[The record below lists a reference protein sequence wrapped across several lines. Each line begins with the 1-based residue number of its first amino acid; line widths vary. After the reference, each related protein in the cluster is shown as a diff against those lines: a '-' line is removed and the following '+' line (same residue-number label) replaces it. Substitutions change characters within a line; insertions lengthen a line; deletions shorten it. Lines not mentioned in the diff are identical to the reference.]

1 MVAGTTNGKVPAT
14 LRSLEAIVGLC
25 SFASYGCWLAVLVFA
40 FDRGGA
46 REAGIVAAAVLV
58 PAIVLGPAG
67 PLLAARRRPHR
78 ILGYTCAGLFVAHV
92 GTAWA
97 MFAGRAWAAYA
108 GEAVIA
114 ALLTVPR
121 PVAHALLPRLARSAQ
136 DVVAASGAVTTVD
149 QLGRFVGPLAGGLML
164 SRWSPG
170 AVFVAGAVATALATA
185 ACATLATAGHDAVD
199 DGTDDGTDEGERRGA
214 NLDARRVLVTSAS
227 VRWVVG
233 VMTLGSVAA
242 GVVDVL
248 SVTFAHER
256 ANGGSGSAGWLLA
269 GFGLGAFLGAVAS
282 VPLLG
287 GRRMVVPLLAT
298 GVAMGAPF
306 VVFVAPIGLAVAF
319 VLTVVAGA
327 GAALSWLVGLVTLQ
341 RHQSSASLSA
351 VLGVVEAVGLAGLA
365 LGSFAFAQLLSATSF
380 TVALATS
387 GAVVVGATALATL
400 RLAPSRVLDEPP
412 PAAVFH
418 RLADDEVFASLPLPA
433 LERLARSAEE
443 LHVTE
448 GHVLTRQGEPG
459 DRYYVLVAGSVDV
472 HVNGVAHERMT
483 AGMSF
488 GEVAVLHDI
497 PRLATVTA
505 LDDVRVLCI
514 GRDAFL
520 EAIGVSPTGRSR
532 AHAIAE
538 GYLRSHADSAG
549 GVVPAEIDGR

>member
-1 MVAGTTNGKVPAT
+1 MAVAGTTNAKVPAT

-25 SFASYGCWLAVLVFA
+25 AFASYGCWLALLVFA

-46 REAGIVAAAVLV
+46 REAGIVAATVLV
-58 PAIVLGPAG
+58 PAVVLGPAG

-78 ILGYTCAGLFVAHV
+78 ILGWTCAGLLVTHAA
-92 GTAWA
+92 TAWA
-97 MFAGRAWAAYA
+97 MFAGRAWVAFA

-136 DVVAASGAVTTVD
+136 DVVKASGAVTTVD

-170 AVFVAGAVATALATA
+170 GVFAAGAVATALATTACVPLA
-185 ACATLATAGHDAVD
+185 AAGHGAVD
-199 DGTDDGTDEGERRGA
+199 DGDGDSAGRRGA
-214 NLDARRVLVTSAS
+214 NLDAFRVLVTSAS

-248 SVTFAHER
+248 SVTFANER
-256 ANGGSGSAGWLLA
+256 AGGSGSAGWLLA

-341 RHQSSASLSA
+341 RHQSSASLAA
-351 VLGVVEAVGLAGLA
+351 VLGVVEAVGLGGLA
-365 LGSFAFAQLLSATSF
+365 LGSLAFAQLLSATSF
-380 TVALATS
+380 TFALATS
-387 GAVVVGATALATL
+387 GAVVVGLTALAAL

-418 RLADDEVFASLPLPA
+418 RLADDEVFAALPLPA

-443 LHVTE
+443 LHVGA

-459 DRYYVLVAGSVDV
+459 DRYYVLVEGTVDV

-532 AHAIAE
+532 AHAIADR
-538 GYLRSHADSAG
+538 YLRAHAAPSD
-549 GVVPAEIDGR
+549 GVAAMEVEGR